1 MRPLKL
7 TMSAFGSYAGVQEI
21 DFSVDSPEVIV
32 NIRCRFDENGT
43 PYDLRYEAVPREKD
57 DPFHHPEAV
66 PVPEGGTVTVV
77 IG

>member
-1 MRPLKL
+1 MDGK
-7 TMSAFGSYAGVQEI
+7 VQEI

-57 DPFHHPEAV
+57 APFHHPEAV